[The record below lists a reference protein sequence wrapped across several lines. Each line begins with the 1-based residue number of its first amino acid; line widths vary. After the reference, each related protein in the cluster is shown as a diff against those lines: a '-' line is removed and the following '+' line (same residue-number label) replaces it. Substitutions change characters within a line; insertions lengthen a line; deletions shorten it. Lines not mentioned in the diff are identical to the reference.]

1 MAFVDFGG
9 FVEFDTIKWVFDN
22 SMNVILSFLL
32 FVLSIFLRKLKEF
45 WENNWAL

>member
-1 MAFVDFGG
+1 MAFVEFGG
-9 FVEFDTIKWVFDN
+9 FSGFDTIKWVFDN
-22 SMNVILSFLL
+22 SMNVILS